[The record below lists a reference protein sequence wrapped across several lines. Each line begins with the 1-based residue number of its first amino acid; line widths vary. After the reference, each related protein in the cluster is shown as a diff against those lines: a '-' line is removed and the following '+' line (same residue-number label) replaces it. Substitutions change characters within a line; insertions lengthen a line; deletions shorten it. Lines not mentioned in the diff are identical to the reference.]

1 MSHILSWTTNNFS
14 AKYACKNSCFKSEKK
29 KIILL
34 SCTHL
39 RKLVCILV
47 KTLRMKKSLGQVSTT
62 FKLCKNH
69 VKIFIYSR
77 LKSSPKSAIF

>member
-1 MSHILSWTTNNFS
+1 MHVKTVALNL
-14 AKYACKNSCFKSEKK
+14 KK

-62 FKLCKNH
+62 FKLF
-69 VKIFIYSR
+69 VKIMLRYLFT
-77 LKSSPKSAIF
+77 AD

>member
-1 MSHILSWTTNNFS
+1 MHVKTVALNL
-14 AKYACKNSCFKSEKK
+14 KK